1 MGAFMEDDKKEKEPK
16 MSVEEKLA
24 YDAFVKLMA
33 GLIKK
38 YGSDYK
44 NKYLTDNK

>member
-1 MGAFMEDDKKEKEPK
+1 MEDDKKEKEPK

-33 GLIKK
+33 DLIKK

-44 NKYLTDNK
+44 KKFLIDSD